1 MDKLKF
7 INEQMEA
14 IAVPYEFGEWTSP
27 VSYPYGVGEITEEPI
42 VTEDGAE
49 QSTLLLTF
57 FNRGKMIDLLE
68 IKAKIKKHFH
78 PVHGCRV
85 QTENGA
91 IAAFYGGALFIPTGE
106 AELHKLQINIKIKT
120 WEGVL

>member
-7 INEQMEA
+7 INEQMDM
-14 IAVPYEFGEWTSP
+14 ISVPYEFGEWTSP

-42 VTEDGAE
+42 ATEDGAE

-68 IKAKIKKHFH
+68 IKERIKKRFD
-78 PVHGCRV
+78 PVAGLRGKTDSGTIV
-85 QTENGA
+85 VFYDGFFAIPSGEADLKKIQINLKIIEWKGA
-91 IAAFYGGALFIPTGE
+91 I
-106 AELHKLQINIKIKT
+106 
-120 WEGVL
+120 